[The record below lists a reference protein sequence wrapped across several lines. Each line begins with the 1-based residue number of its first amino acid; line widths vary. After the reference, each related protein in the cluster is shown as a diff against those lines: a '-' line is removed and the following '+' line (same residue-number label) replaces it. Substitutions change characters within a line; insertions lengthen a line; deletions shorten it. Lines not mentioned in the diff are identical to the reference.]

1 MMHSWFEI
9 EKLPNNVYAIME
21 PYHFQEVIS
30 YLIIGNSSAVLFDTG
45 AGIGNIAEIVNS
57 IFSGEIIVVNSHVHF
72 DHVGDNH
79 RFYQVFVYN
88 HPAAIARLKRGYT
101 SEELAP
107 HAKLPLFTPNKI
119 NDFDPAKYIIPPSK
133 PVPVEDGMVIDLGNR
148 CLRVIHTPGHSPDS
162 IMLLDEDAAALFTG
176 DSYYPGPLYCH
187 YEGDFYGA
195 SNLADYARSMRK
207 VAELADDIK
216 TVHPGHNLPS
226 VEPVNLKKA
235 AQALEELLSGRVP
248 LGEHLQG
255 DLTIAS
261 LPNADEKVPG
271 YVVPDDLYLYDINGT
286 KIISRKR

>member
-1 MMHSWFEI
+1 MMHNWFKV

-30 YLIIGNSSAVLFDTG
+30 YLIIGSRASVLLDTG
-45 AGIGNIAEIVNS
+45 AGIGNIAEIVS
-57 IFSGEIIVVNSHVHF
+57 SLYSGEIIVLNSHVHF

-79 RFYQVFVYN
+79 RFSKVLVYN
-88 HPAAIARLKRGYT
+88 HPVAIARLKRGYT
-101 SEELAP
+101 SAELTP
-107 HAKLPLFTPNKI
+107 HARLSLFTPDKI
-119 NDFDPAKYIIPPSK
+119 GDFDPKKYNILPSK
-133 PVPVEDGMVIDLGNR
+133 PIPVEDGHIIDLGNR
-148 CLRVIHTPGHSPDS
+148 RLRIIHTPGHSPDS
-162 IMLLDEDAAALFTG
+162 IMLLDADAAVLFTG

-195 SNLADYARSMRK
+195 SNLSDYAGSMK
-207 VAELADDIK
+207 KAAELADNIK

-226 VEPVNLKKA
+226 VEPVYLKKA
-235 AQALEELLSGRVP
+235 AQALEVLLSGRAP

-261 LPNADEKVPG
+261 LPSSDEKVPG

>member
-30 YLIIGNSSAVLFDTG
+30 YLIIGSRASVLLDTG

-57 IFSGEIIVVNSHVHF
+57 LYRGEIIVVNSHVHF

-79 RFYQVFVYN
+79 RFSRVFVCD

-101 SEELAP
+101 SAELAP
-107 HAKLPLFTPNKI
+107 HAKLSLFTPNKI
-119 NDFDPAKYIIPPSK
+119 GNFEPEKYNILPSK
-133 PVPVEDGMVIDLGNR
+133 PVPVEDGYIIDLGNR
-148 CLRVIHTPGHSPDS
+148 RLRVIHTPGHSPDS

-195 SNLADYARSMRK
+195 SNLADYAGSMK
-207 VAELADDIK
+207 KAAELADNIK

-261 LPNADEKVPG
+261 LPNSDEKVPG
-271 YVVPDDLYLYDINGT
+271 YVVPDDLYLYEINGT